1 MHWENKLMPIIRIIA
16 LQLSLA
22 MVATATTATAA
33 EVKVAVA
40 SNFVAPLKQLAAEF
54 QQQTG
59 HRLQISSGATGKL
72 FAQISHG
79 APFEVFLAAD
89 AQAPRQL
96 VDNNLAQK
104 DTLFT
109 YASGRIVIWTAS
121 GNTPDKNT
129 LKSSQF
135 NKLALANPSVAPY
148 GRAAVEYLQAQG
160 VYAGLKS
167 KLVYGENIAQAQQ
180 FVASGNAQYG
190 LIAASLVMRDGQ
202 FTLGRGWLIPAEYH
216 QPIRQDAVLLKVGQ
230 GNAAAKTFLQYLKSA
245 PAQRIIRRYG
255 YQ

>member
-1 MHWENKLMPIIRIIA
+1 MRCGNKLMQIIRIIA
-16 LQLSLA
+16 LLLSLA
-22 MVATATTATAA
+22 SVATVAAA

-72 FAQISHG
+72 YAQISHG

-96 VDNNLAQK
+96 VDNNLARK

-109 YASGRIVIWTAS
+109 YASGRLVLWTTS
-121 GNTPDKNT
+121 GNTPDQNT
-129 LKSSQF
+129 LKSSPL

-160 VYAGLKS
+160 LYAGLKS

-180 FVASGNAQYG
+180 FVASGNAQFG
-190 LIAASLVMRDGQ
+190 LIAAALVMRDGQ

-230 GNAAAKTFLQYLKSA
+230 HNAAAKAFLKYLKSA

>member
-1 MHWENKLMPIIRIIA
+1 MLRGLLLA
-16 LQLSLA
+16 LGFSA
-22 MVATATTATAA
+22 VAHAG
-33 EVKVAVA
+33 EVKIAVA
-40 SNFVAPLKQLAAEF
+40 SNFVAPLQQLASEF

-72 FAQISHG
+72 FAQISNG
-79 APFEVFLAAD
+79 APFEVFLSADDEAPAKLVAAG
-89 AQAPRQL
+89 
-96 VDNNLAQK
+96 LARK

-109 YASGRIVIWTAS
+109 YATGHLVLWSSVS
-121 GNTPDKNT
+121 NTPDENT
-129 LKSSQF
+129 LKTSAF

-148 GRAAVEYLQAQG
+148 GRAALEYLQSQG
-160 VYAGLKS
+160 LHDRLKN

-180 FVASGNAQYG
+180 FVATGNAQYG

-202 FTLGRGWLIPAEYH
+202 FTMGNGWLIPAQYH
-216 QPIRQDAVLLKVGQ
+216 QPIRQDAVLLNVGQ
-230 GNAAAKTFLQYLKSA
+230 GNAAATAFLQYLKSA